1 MKWDHV
7 PMNIQEG
14 QYLLFD
20 VEDIPTEK
28 WPESIEFPLNIK
40 SLQREVQQVILED
53 LKHSKNLIV
62 ITGFTSLS
70 YLIDTF
76 GNSDY
81 SNLKETIIVLGY
93 EPNVRGRKHYHIW
106 PLEKEIKEYWLKE
119 GLSILSGGS
128 VMNLINKIEKGKI
141 EFNFYDKLHAKIYV
155 NDRTAIMGSSN
166 FSLNGLSKQVE
177 ANIRIVKDLEFRKYN
192 NIKIIAENYVEKS
205 LPYKKI
211 IDLLRDLIQEVD
223 WKDALARAISE
234 VLEGNWLDEYHTLM
248 VKLQNTQLWPTQRRG
263 LAQAMGIL
271 QETSNVLIADPTG
284 AGKTKLCSAII
295 LAMKS
300 WLYETGRGDK
310 DNALIVCPPQVIN
323 KWQTEFNDLSTI
335 NNNQISTGILSNSRK
350 LKKEKALKD
359 LSQANILAID
369 EAHNYLNLNSNRSI
383 AIRKNNA
390 DFKLLI
396 TATPINKKVD
406 DLLTMVELLDLDNL
420 DDDSFE
426 AYKLLKYKPNL
437 VNEVSIKLLRNFISG
452 FTVRRTKDVINK
464 QIDLEPHLYKNA
476 LDEVCR
482 FPRQI
487 AKIYITNESDED
499 IILVEQMKELYQ
511 KLKGLT
517 YLKNIYK
524 PKYELT
530 TKDEIGTYFN
540 RRLTAA
546 KSLSVYMIR
555 SRLRSSN
562 MALLEHILG
571 IDEVKKF
578 EEFSI
583 GNKEPNK
590 TKIKEIQFLK
600 LKNKVPEISKIFK
613 ELELPD
619 WLTDLN
625 LYQNAC
631 DDEEKIYHEI
641 ASLVKKMSGLRELGK
656 AKTLLKQLDK
666 HEKIIAFDST
676 VITLHYLKHLLLAE
690 STDLKVLVATGT
702 NKRESEEVLDK
713 FNLKS
718 DNKDKIIALCSDKM
732 SEGVDLQLASAVT
745 LLDLPS
751 VIRIV
756 EQRFGRI
763 DRMDTLHKEIEL
775 YWPDDSDA
783 FSLSGDRRLV
793 ELTEIVDTMWGSNFQ
808 PPEELKHRHFKNTD
822 NVKSLIQ
829 EYEDFVSKDLSWEG
843 IHDSFQ
849 PILELKG
856 DNNGLIT
863 EEEYEVYRGTKT
875 SVKAKVSFLKSDN
888 EWCFFAIRGDKNRTP
903 RWYFLAPGNEKEVF
917 TEFPEICEQL
927 KLNISKKSKR
937 IKWNDKYLRKHLD
950 LLQEKEVELLAPKKR
965 RALEVAEH
973 ILNYK
978 LKVKETDENVKELI
992 RKLLLLFHP
1001 KKRAIDFDSFAQI
1014 WIGILQ
1020 PYIEA
1025 KRTRYKKSK
1034 YVYNLNSLKTPAE
1047 MKRIEFKHDELE
1059 SIFERLP
1066 IYEKIDH
1073 KIAACI
1079 VGVPFS
1085 DDANY
1090 TT

>member
-1 MKWDHV
+1 
-7 PMNIQEG
+7 MNIQEG

-20 VEDIPTEK
+20 VENIPTEK
-28 WPESIEFPLNIK
+28 WPDSSEFPLNIK
-40 SLQREVQQVILED
+40 SLRREVQQTIITD
-53 LKHSKNLIV
+53 LKQSKNLIV

-81 SNLKETIIVLGY
+81 PNLKKIIVVLGY

-106 PLEKEIKEYWLKE
+106 PLEREIKEYWLKE
-119 GLSILSGGS
+119 GLSIISGGS
-128 VMNLINKIEKGKI
+128 VMNLISKIEEGKI
-141 EFNFYDKLHAKIYV
+141 DFNFYDKLHAKIYV

-166 FSLNGLSKQVE
+166 FSLNGLSKQIE
-177 ANIRIVKDLEFRKYN
+177 ANIRIIRHSEEKKYG
-192 NIKIIAENYVEKS
+192 NIKLIAENYVENS
-205 LPYKKI
+205 LPYEKI

-248 VKLQNTQLWPTQRRG
+248 AKLQNTQLWPTQRRG
-263 LAQAMGIL
+263 LAQAMSIL

-284 AGKTKLCSAII
+284 AGKTKLCSATI

-310 DNALIVCPPQVIN
+310 DNALIVCPPLVIN

-335 NNNQISTGILSNSRK
+335 NNNQVSTGVLSNSRK

-359 LSQANILAID
+359 LSQASILAID

-420 DDDSFE
+420 DDQSFE
-426 AYKLLKYKPNL
+426 AYTKLKYKPNL
-437 VNEVSIKLLRNFISG
+437 VNDVSIKLLRNFISR
-452 FTVRRTKDVINK
+452 FTVRRTKEVINK

-476 LDEVCR
+476 LDKICR

-487 AKIYITNESDED
+487 PKIYSTDESEED
-499 IILVEQMKELYQ
+499 ILLMGKIEELCR
-511 KLKGLT
+511 KLKGVT

-524 PKYELT
+524 PKYELDT
-530 TKDEIGTYFN
+530 EEEIESYFN

-546 KSLSVYMIR
+546 KSLSIYMIR

-578 EEFSI
+578 KEFSI

-590 TKIKEIQFLK
+590 VKINEIEFLRSR
-600 LKNKVPEISKIFK
+600 NKTPEISKIFK
-613 ELELPD
+613 VLELPS

-625 LYQNAC
+625 SYQNTC
-631 DDEEKIYHEI
+631 KEEEKIYLEI
-641 ASLVKKMSGLRELGK
+641 ADLVKHMSGLRELGK
-656 AKTLLKQLDK
+656 AKILLKQLDK

-690 STDLKVLVATGT
+690 SADLRVLVATGN

-718 DNKDKIIALCSDKM
+718 ENKDKIIALCSDKM

-775 YWPDDSDA
+775 YWPNDSNA

-793 ELTEIVDTMWGSNFQ
+793 ELTEVVDTMWGSNFQ
-808 PPEELKHRHFKNTD
+808 PPEELKHKHFKNTE
-822 NVKSLIQ
+822 NVESLIQ

-849 PILELKG
+849 PILDLKS
-856 DNNGLIT
+856 DKKGLIT
-863 EEEYEVYRGTKT
+863 EEEYEIYRGTKT
-875 SVKAKVSFLKSDN
+875 SVKAKVSFLNTEN

-927 KLNISKKSKR
+927 KHNISKKSKR
-937 IKWNDKYLRKHLD
+937 IKWNDKYLKKHLNF
-950 LLQEKEVELLAPKKR
+950 LQEKEFELLTPKKR

-973 ILNYK
+973 ILNHK

-1020 PYIEA
+1020 PYIDA

-1034 YVYNLNSLKTPAE
+1034 YVYNLNSLKTLAE
-1047 MKRIEFKHDELE
+1047 MKRINFDDGELK
-1059 SIFERLP
+1059 SLFERLP
-1066 IYEKIDH
+1066 VYERIDH

-1079 VGVPFS
+1079 VGVPS
-1085 DDANY
+1085 ANSNL
-1090 TT
+1090 